1 MVTVLD
7 TDMDMR
13 VDKPQAAGRHAR
25 VRARLRQA
33 LSSHVF
39 EGFINSLI
47 LLNAIIL
54 GALTYSYGST
64 HSSQKWVSF
73 LICLD
78 MGIIGIFMAEMALK
92 IYAFGRSFF
101 RSGWNVFDLIIV
113 SIGVLGSSY
122 PLTIVRSLRVL
133 RLFRLLKRV
142 PSMRA
147 VVEGFLRSLPGIA
160 SVFMVMI
167 IIIFIF
173 AVLGTGLFKDVS
185 PRLFGSLQTST
196 FTLFTVLTLEGWPD
210 VAREV
215 MHEVKGSWVFFVL
228 YIVLNSF
235 VVLNLMIA
243 VTIEAMQ
250 RDYNVEAEDD
260 RDHILEELQ
269 ALRADIQKLSLENSM
284 QSGRRNGT

>member
-1 MVTVLD
+1 M
-7 TDMDMR
+7 
-13 VDKPQAAGRHAR
+13 
-25 VRARLRQA
+25 RQA

-64 HSSQKWVSF
+64 DSSQKWVST

-78 MGIIGIFMAEMALK
+78 MGIIGIFMAEMMLK

-101 RSGWNVFDLIIV
+101 RSGWNIFDLVIV

-142 PSMRA
+142 PSLRA

-167 IIIFIF
+167 IIIFVF

-185 PRLFGSLQTST
+185 PRLFGSLQQST
-196 FTLFTVLTLEGWPD
+196 FTLFTVLTLEGWPE

-215 MHEVKGSWVFFVL
+215 IHEVKGSWVFFVL

-250 RDYNVEAEDD
+250 RNYNIEAEDD

-269 ALRADIQKLSLENSM
+269 ALRADIQKLSLL
-284 QSGRRNGT
+284 SGLKNGQQNGA